1 MTSSCPD
8 NVTPLFGGP
17 RQKAPRRE
25 AGGREAGSRVRT
37 GREAR
42 READTRLRRGEKL
55 DQNIARFIRVL
66 RRAGLRI
73 GPAATLES
81 IDACTAVDIGN
92 RTEFYHALAS
102 CLVKQPEDRLVFDQA
117 FHIFWRNPRL
127 MEKMRDLLL
136 PSITR
141 ETEGDPEEDPTSRR
155 LDEALNAATPPEME
169 ENDSESIE
177 IDMSMTTSTTERLQT
192 TDFQMMSVAEIVEA
206 ERAIDSM
213 VLALPTRPSRRFA
226 AAPSPGRLSF
236 KRALR
241 QMARRGGLPLP
252 AHERRLVKPRPIVVI
267 CDISGSMERYSR
279 MLLRFVHALTQRR
292 GNVHSFLFG
301 TRLSNVTRQMK
312 DRDADA
318 ALRTISKSVED
329 WSGGTRISGALQNFN
344 RDWSRRVLGQGA
356 IVLMITDGL
365 DRDED
370 GDLAFEID
378 RLHRSCSRLIWLNPL
393 LRFDGFEPR
402 SGGVQTM
409 LPHVDAFLPIHS
421 LESIS
426 NLSGMLQGDMT
437 PGWRAESLAGWQLKL
452 HDILG
457 EDAGKE
463 AAR

>member
-1 MTSSCPD
+1 MTSSYPD
-8 NVTPLFGGP
+8 NVTPLFG
-17 RQKAPRRE
+17 APRHKT
-25 AGGREAGSRVRT
+25 AGNLTPHRPPRP
-37 GREAR
+37 
-42 READTRLRRGEKL
+42 LHRGEKL
-55 DQNIARFIRVL
+55 DQNIAHFVRVL
-66 RRAGLRI
+66 RRAGFRI
-73 GPAATLES
+73 GPAATLDTIE
-81 IDACTAVDIGN
+81 ACQAIDIGN
-92 RTEFYHALAS
+92 RSEFYHALAS
-102 CLVKQPEDRLVFDQA
+102 CLVKQPEDRLLFDQA
-117 FHIFWRNPRL
+117 FQIFWRNPRL

-136 PSITR
+136 PSLTR

-155 LDEALNAATPPEME
+155 LDEALNAARPPEARDE
-169 ENDSESIE
+169 PDEAVE
-177 IDMSMTTSTTERLQT
+177 IDMSMTTSTTELLQT
-192 TDFQMMSVAEIVEA
+192 TDFQMMSVAEMAEA

-213 VLALPTRPSRRFA
+213 VLSLPTRPSRRFTV
-226 AAPSPGRLSF
+226 APSQGRLSF
-236 KRALR
+236 KRSLR
-241 QMARRGGLPLP
+241 RMARQGGLPLP
-252 AHERRLVKPRPIVVI
+252 VFEQRLRKPRPIVVI

-318 ALRTISKSVED
+318 ALRAISSYVQD

-365 DRDED
+365 DRDES

-378 RLHRSCSRLIWLNPL
+378 RLHRSCSKLIWLNPL

-402 SGGVQTM
+402 SGGVRTM

-421 LESIS
+421 LESIRQ
-426 NLSGMLQGDMT
+426 LSGMLGSDMP
-437 PGWRAESLAGWQLKL
+437 PGWRAESLANWQHRL

-457 EDAGKE
+457 EEAG
-463 AAR
+463 RGVTG

>member
-1 MTSSCPD
+1 MTSSYPD
-8 NVTPLFGGP
+8 NVTPLFGEP
-17 RQKAPRRE
+17 RQKR
-25 AGGREAGSRVRT
+25 AGERT
-37 GREAR
+37 
-42 READTRLRRGEKL
+42 ADTAWRAPQRGEKL
-55 DQNIARFIRVL
+55 DQNIAHFVRVL

-73 GPAATLES
+73 GPAATLECVE
-81 IDACTAVDIGN
+81 ACQAVDIGN
-92 RTEFYHALAS
+92 RAEFYHALSS
-102 CLVKQPEDRLVFDQA
+102 CLVKQPEDRLLFDQA

-136 PSITR
+136 PSLTR

-155 LDEALNAATPPEME
+155 LDEALNAAAPPAVE
-169 ENDSESIE
+169 EDDSESIE
-177 IDMSMTTSTTERLQT
+177 IDMSMTTSTDERLQT
-192 TDFQMMSVAEIVEA
+192 TDFQMMSVAEMAEA

-213 VLALPTRPSRRFA
+213 VLALPTRPSRRFS

-236 KRALR
+236 KRTLR

-252 AHERRLVKPRPIVVI
+252 VHEQRLQKPRPIVVI

-318 ALRTISKSVED
+318 ALRTISNSVED
-329 WSGGTRISGALQNFN
+329 WSGGTRISAALQTFN

-365 DRDED
+365 DRDEE

-378 RLHRSCSRLIWLNPL
+378 RLHRSCARLIWLNPL

-421 LESIS
+421 LDSIS
-426 NLSGMLQGDMT
+426 NLSGMLQGDMR
-437 PGWRAESLAGWQLKL
+437 PGWRADSLASWQHKL

>member
-1 MTSSCPD
+1 MTSSYPD

-17 RQKAPRRE
+17 RQKAPRRVADE
-25 AGGREAGSRVRT
+25 AGPRDIRPRKT
-37 GREAR
+37 GPDA
-42 READTRLRRGEKL
+42 TGQGPRRGEKL
-55 DQNIARFIRVL
+55 DQNIAHFVRVL

-73 GPAATLES
+73 GSAATLQAVE
-81 IDACTAVDIGN
+81 ACQTVDIGS
-92 RTEFYHALAS
+92 RGEFYHALAS
-102 CLVKQPEDRLVFDQA
+102 CLVKQPEDRLLFDQA

-136 PSITR
+136 PSLTR
-141 ETEGDPEEDPTSRR
+141 ETEGDPDDDPTSRR
-155 LDEALNAATPPEME
+155 IEEALNAARPPEAKE
-169 ENDSESIE
+169 EDDDEAIE
-177 IDMSMTTSTTERLQT
+177 IDMSMTTSTVERLQT
-192 TDFQMMSVAEIVEA
+192 TDFQMMSVAEMAEA

-213 VLALPTRPSRRFA
+213 VLALPTRSSRRFA
-226 AAPSPGRLSF
+226 AAPSHGRLSF
-236 KRALR
+236 KRTLR
-241 QMARRGGLPLP
+241 QMVRRGGLPLP
-252 AHERRLVKPRPIVVI
+252 VHEQRLRKPRPIVVI

-318 ALRTISKSVED
+318 ALRAISTYVED
-329 WSGGTRISGALQNFN
+329 WSGGTRISSALQNFN

-356 IVLMITDGL
+356 LVLLITDGL
-365 DRDED
+365 DRDEG

-402 SGGVQTM
+402 SAGVQTM

-421 LESIS
+421 LDSIRK
-426 NLSGMLQGDMT
+426 LSGMLEDDMP
-437 PGWRAESLAGWQLKL
+437 PGWRAQSLASWQRRL
-452 HDILG
+452 HDILD
-457 EDAGKE
+457 EEAGNGV
-463 AAR
+463 AG

>member
-1 MTSSCPD
+1 MTTPYPD
-8 NVTPLFGGP
+8 NVTPLFGVP
-17 RQKAPRRE
+17 RQQVPRP
-25 AGGREAGSRVRT
+25 
-37 GREAR
+37 
-42 READTRLRRGEKL
+42 RRGEKL
-55 DQNIARFIRVL
+55 DQNIAHFVRVL
-66 RRAGLRI
+66 RRAGMRT
-73 GPAATLES
+73 GPADTVNCVE
-81 IDACTAVDIGN
+81 ACQTVDIGN
-92 RTEFYHALAS
+92 RSEFYHALSS
-102 CLVKQPEDRLVFDQA
+102 CLVKRPEDRLVFDQA

-136 PSITR
+136 PSLTR
-141 ETEGDPEEDPTSRR
+141 ETEGDAEDDPTSRR
-155 LDEALNAATPPEME
+155 VDEALNAAPPPDVE
-169 ENDSESIE
+169 EDDNESIE
-177 IDMSMTTSTTERLQT
+177 IDMSMTTSTVERLQT
-192 TDFQMMSVAEIVEA
+192 TDFQMMSVDEMAEA
-206 ERAIDSM
+206 ERAIETM
-213 VLALPTRPSRRFA
+213 VLALPTKRSRRFA
-226 AAPSPGRLSF
+226 ATPSHGRLSF
-236 KRALR
+236 KHTLR
-241 QMARRGGLPLP
+241 RMARQGGLPLP
-252 AHERRLVKPRPIVVI
+252 VREQPLVKPRPIVVI

-318 ALRTISKSVED
+318 ALRAISHAVED

-378 RLHRSCSRLIWLNPL
+378 RLHRSCAKLIWLNPL

-421 LESIS
+421 LASIRQ
-426 NLSGMLQGDMT
+426 LSGMLGADMP
-437 PGWRAESLAGWQLKL
+437 PGWRADSIAGWQARLR
-452 HDILG
+452 DIIAEGDGLA
-457 EDAGKE
+457 EQAGMGGST
-463 AAR
+463 